1 MNTNSFYAEFLEVN
15 KIIHKNW
22 FICIYFYIVFSSLPC
37 LSLVQKVGYYLPVN
51 YVWAGFEN
59 WISHILNSKDFTRLF
74 LWFPYFSSSKKLYF
88 NLKSVLLTTWF
99 TSQRHARFDNHSLQ
113 VKTLVFIC
121 FHLVICRFWGSSCS
135 EMRSSIRSGKQEI
148 ARFCHDLFIIS
159 KCLLRG
165 FQRSF
170 EPQRLPDYPLNMV
183 GCYREQAPMVAD

>member
-1 MNTNSFYAEFLEVN
+1 MYIFLYCVFVITLPQFGAKSGLLLTCQLRLSRFRKLDFTYFEV
-15 KIIHKNW
+15 
-22 FICIYFYIVFSSLPC
+22 
-37 LSLVQKVGYYLPVN
+37 
-51 YVWAGFEN
+51 
-59 WISHILNSKDFTRLF
+59 NSKDFTRLF